1 MNNYDIPDPEYIRW
15 LKETHPTGAAQLS
28 SPPLNAIQG
37 DTTLA
42 AMFSLSPEEELIDL
56 EQSTAVEPCHVGE
69 LPTVPFDVATV
80 VESCP
85 IDELPT
91 VQDEA
96 FDIAATI
103 EPYHVDASHA
113 TQDETTDTSDAR
125 EAPQSSLTIS
135 TTGGSVPGVAPP
147 DHEGELTYISKYFIQ
162 YVPTKPKK
170 APAARATGARILTS
184 EECSKMIFEHEE
196 KKRKEHE
203 EKEQRKAAREQKKKE
218 RNEAA
223 KLRAERSEKRKQ
235 EAAHKKEEAAKKKEE
250 AARRREAVRSKGR
263 NNEDQASTSISR
275 KRRNNA
281 ASTVSNK
288 RLRCIEDDNNSES
301 SDEGSVSS
309 VELLRPTRSG
319 TRHNTVYDD
328 TTTDDY
334 DDNQYCVCFR
344 TYEEDQIEETGF
356 LWIRCVCGRWV
367 HEDCYY
373 EVVMDKNGRELIC
386 PYCVL

>member
-1 MNNYDIPDPEYIRW
+1 
-15 LKETHPTGAAQLS
+15 
-28 SPPLNAIQG
+28 
-37 DTTLA
+37 
-42 AMFSLSPEEELIDL
+42 MFSLSPEEELIGL

-85 IDELPT
+85 IDESPT

-135 TTGGSVPGVAPP
+135 ATGGSVPGVAPP
-147 DHEGELTYISKYFIQ
+147 DHEGELTYISKYLIQ

-184 EECSKMIFEHEE
+184 EECSKMIFEREE

-235 EAAHKKEEAAKKKEE
+235 EAARKKEEAAKKKEE
-250 AARRREAVRSKGR
+250 AARRREVVRSKGR

-301 SDEGSVSS
+301 SDEGSVSP
-309 VELLRPTRSG
+309 VELLRPTHSG
-319 TRHNTVYDD
+319 TRHNIVYDN

-334 DDNQYCVCFR
+334 DDNQCCVYFR

-356 LWIRCVCGRWV
+356 LWVRCVCGRWV
-367 HEDCYY
+367 HEDCYS